1 MGVWDFMK
9 GLLRFVLL
17 IGMAGLALPPSA
29 EAREAEKFFAFVNP
43 QLIITAELASQ
54 RSFIVNIINLSDFVV
69 VAQPNEFIY
78 KGATGR
84 FYIGQVFEQEH
95 KDTRGELLKY
105 SASVLLR
112 GRTFTGL
119 TIFGA
124 FLETGQIQEL
134 SYRIGAKR
142 YYLQPLEKVQFDQ
155 LAAKVSE
162 IDLKNPSPR
171 AAIQEANLAEIGIVK
186 STDGTSDWDSDWQGL
201 IRPDGINVPKII
213 EKTPVRPTEEAT
225 KHRTFGKVRLSALIT
240 RNGGIQNL
248 KVEKGLGRGL
258 DERAV
263 EGVKNSWLF
272 LPATRNGEVV
282 EGSVMF
288 DVEFLPPE
296 KQP

>member
-1 MGVWDFMK
+1 MRD
-9 GLLRFVLL
+9 LLRFVFL
-17 IGMAGLALPPSA
+17 IGIAGFASLLSA
-29 EAREAEKFFAFVNP
+29 EARESARFFAFVNP
-43 QLIITAELASQ
+43 QLIITAEVAGQ

-78 KGATGR
+78 KGESGR

-112 GRTFTGL
+112 GQTFTGL

-124 FLETGQIQEL
+124 FQETGQIQEL

-142 YYLQPLEKVQFDQ
+142 FYLQPLEKVQFDQ
-155 LAAKVSE
+155 LAAKIVE
-162 IDLKNPSPR
+162 VNLKNPSSR
-171 AAIQEANLAEIGIVK
+171 AAIQEAGLSEIGNIK
-186 STDGTSDWDSDWQGL
+186 STDGTSEWDSDWQGL

-213 EKTPVRPTEEAT
+213 ERTSVRPTDEAI
-225 KHRTFGKVRLSALIT
+225 KHRTFGKVRLSALIN

-263 EGVKNSWLF
+263 EAVKNGWQF

-282 EGSVMF
+282 EASIMF
-288 DVEFLPPE
+288 DIEYLPPE